1 MTGTKEKEL
10 TTSHKLTLGGKK
22 EKKRKEMVLISK
34 RHEKQQ
40 KKKEKNRD
48 FRFISF
54 LLRFFITDKFYCFMS

>member
-40 KKKEKNRD
+40 KKKKKTEIFD
-48 FRFISF
+48 LS
-54 LLRFFITDKFYCFMS
+54 LFF